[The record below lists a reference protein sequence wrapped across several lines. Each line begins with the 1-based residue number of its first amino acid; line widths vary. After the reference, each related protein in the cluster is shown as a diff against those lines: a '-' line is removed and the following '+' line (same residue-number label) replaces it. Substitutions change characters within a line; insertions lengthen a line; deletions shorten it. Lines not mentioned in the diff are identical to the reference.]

1 MRLSQSAIFALYAA
15 SFLLGIA
22 LGLLY
27 DGLRITR
34 IFLGESYSAEAALF
48 WERELPWI
56 GKVRKKRRKG
66 ALRALVFAEDFL
78 FCLVAGV
85 LQILLFYQLQNGN
98 VRIPAILLAL
108 IGFFAYRAT
117 VGRPIMWCSE
127 RIAFCAA
134 CAVRYVLYVFLWP
147 ARTVRSL
154 LRRLCSRAIT
164 AIRKRKRISYTKRLL
179 SDPSFEGLGDGRT
192 KKRREHRVGKKKA
205 IQSDTP
211 ATGVSDDTGHRFH
224 RRVHR
229 RRDAV

>member
-1 MRLSQSAIFALYAA
+1 ML
-15 SFLLGIA
+15 
-22 LGLLY
+22 
-27 DGLRITR
+27 D
-34 IFLGESYSAEAALF
+34 
-48 WERELPWI
+48 
-56 GKVRKKRRKG
+56 
-66 ALRALVFAEDFL
+66 
-78 FCLVAGV
+78 

-179 SDPSFEGLGDGRT
+179 SKPSFEGLGDGRT
-192 KKRREHRVGKKKA
+192 KKRREHLDFFFACRYNDSNEKPRRFPMLSNRFYSATRAYSTLTDHV
-205 IQSDTP
+205 P
-211 ATGVSDDTGHRFH
+211 APYM
-224 RRVHR
+224 RRSISTI
-229 RRDAV
+229 